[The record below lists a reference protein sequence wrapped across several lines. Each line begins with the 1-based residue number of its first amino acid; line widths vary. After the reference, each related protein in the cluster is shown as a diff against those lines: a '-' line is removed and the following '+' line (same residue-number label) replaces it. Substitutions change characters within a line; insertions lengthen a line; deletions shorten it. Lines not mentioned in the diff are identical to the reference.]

1 MKLIKRSLLALAAL
15 MTGGLAW
22 ADTYDPAANRL
33 TVDSVQVGDTVYTNV
48 VITVGTIHSVGGS
61 YPANTPVTETCSLS
75 NFTKAKFDAIAV
87 GMPLAQVSQVMGC
100 KNTPSSTQRGSN
112 YVVYVWK
119 AVGTMTYI
127 MVWFDVDGAV
137 VTRLHP
143 DPVIPFKQAVG
154 F

>member
-1 MKLIKRSLLALAAL
+1 MKLIKSSLLALATL

-22 ADTYDPAANRL
+22 ADTYDPATNRL

-61 YPANTPVTETCSLS
+61 YPANSPVTETCTAS
-75 NFTKAKFDAIAV
+75 NFTKTKFDTIAV
-87 GMPLAQVSQVMGC
+87 GMTAAQISQIMGC
-100 KNTPSSTQRGSN
+100 KNDPASTQRGSN
-112 YVVYVWK
+112 HVVYVWK
-119 AVGTMTYI
+119 AVGSFTYI
-127 MVWFDVDGAV
+127 MVWFDVNGAV

-143 DPVIPFKQAVG
+143 DPVIPYKQAVG